1 MMDSMLLGI
10 SPENLY
16 FQNKK
21 IIPLSTIHKPY
32 FLAFTQSKE
41 RTKTLQQKVKD
52 IWEKNTNESSPLAY
66 ISGFG
71 EIETYQ
77 SFWNKDQS
85 YNVFKVYTTESYRV
99 PEVSSHLFF
108 YHDLFTAEHDIP
120 YQQRALVDIAAE
132 QKHWLFD
139 SKGKNEQLNILI
151 YDIEMSNFVPDK
163 TNNPIEIIGYADA
176 KISFNSSKDL
186 TTESFEFDITDTSYD
201 INDKEIIQL
210 ISPSIDD
217 EIKSLSKFCKIVQNY
232 DIISGHNI
240 VGFDNQQVYG
250 RIKHLLKYYD
260 SQISHSEKDVFEIF
274 LSKQCR
280 TDRSFHFGVG
290 SEVVQIYPCGFDT
303 FLASRKFY
311 PYLESHSLKAL
322 APFLGVGVD
331 DRLILSPSEIKI
343 DERTLRYNRQ
353 DVIEQMH
360 VTIHLLQLALPLAFT
375 TCMPFEMLLSAGAVN
390 MWDHM
395 ALLRGSYQKK
405 MIPPTCRVHSIAPVL
420 LKNYVNCKTKED
432 IVSAAKKRKD
442 ELPKDFT
449 RVVKYGVEM
458 PDWMQYPY
466 VIHNINASSN
476 DERLNYHM
484 PGGMTIKPDKDAH
497 SHFIPWYHVVV
508 ADVGAMYPTILKALN
523 VGADTVHLCKKD
535 ETPDMWVWFK
545 KLPQQ
550 FFKRYDVLWKPVSEM
565 KEEFADKG
573 YMIGVTIDKKPG
585 VVNSAMTGI
594 MSMISRIK
602 QDLKEVK
609 NSGNDDEINRL
620 KMIYQ
625 SVKGARNAGSVD
637 YSQRIILVNPEGKY
651 ENIKIGD
658 FVDKTIDKHGY
669 FTEKINGTEFEIA
682 NINENWKA
690 ISVNKKGIVEIKKVK
705 QVVRHNWKGKLVKI
719 STKSGFT
726 VVTPNHSIF
735 TIKKGEIRE
744 ISADE
749 VNDNT
754 LLIHANKIPN
764 IEMDQTINLIEKIN
778 TTGYYG
784 FINKENLCFFNGLKN
799 ELLRLNIKTNSSTPY
814 LKIDLQ
820 KLKNMQIPDHLLKH
834 VTIGSNGR
842 KSSRINSRIP
852 IDEKL
857 AELLGYYISEGHT
870 SKRIRNGNPFYYI
883 TISNS
888 SINMHERIQALSNE
902 IFGIPVYTLDRMKT
916 AKILVSTI
924 HAKVIN
930 HILEEVIRCGINSRN
945 KQIPHQILSSSNS
958 VKNSFFKAYMQGDGN
973 YKNEMPNSYPLGR
986 YITNSRL
993 LNEDLLTLQKQFG
1006 NKTNTYFRNSDE
1018 TYNTRIVNF
1027 FKGEKKV
1034 LEDCYAIPPK
1044 NIEFIDPTSDY
1055 VYDISV
1061 EDNNNFIDAN
1071 GGILLHNTH
1080 GILAAPNVSGRQF
1093 NVWGACA
1100 ITTKGQVILNDT
1112 LQMLQNK
1119 DIRVTYGD
1127 TDGIYL
1133 GCSNSISKLP
1143 DFSKAVGFESIHN
1156 TDGKWLTHPKD
1167 AIAAINEC
1175 NEKWQRELDY
1185 PDFELEPEVH
1195 DAMVFVKH
1203 KNYLIFDEKNG
1214 KVEIIAK
1221 GNNFKG
1227 SDKANIARKAL
1238 KDIMIRVLHD
1248 IPSWDSED
1256 EARSIVQESIQKHT
1270 QDVISNLD
1278 FSKVELKDLILIQS
1292 VKPSK
1297 RYKKNQ
1303 DGSLSTF
1310 GRRSNALEQ
1319 VIKEEITSSRKFRF
1333 VVTKKSLPGIT
1344 NPSKS
1349 GVKPIDFMYPVDHI
1363 ESVDDIDLLW
1373 YQQMIENY
1381 IKGAFG
1387 LSNIQKTEQT
1397 GLDDWM

>member
-1 MMDSMLLGI
+1 MDSMLLGI

-16 FQNKK
+16 FQNKR

-32 FLAFTQSKE
+32 FLAFSPSKE
-41 RTKTLQQKVKD
+41 QTKTLRQKVKD
-52 IWEKNTNESSPLAY
+52 IWEKNTNDSSPLSY

-71 EIETYQ
+71 EIEKYQ
-77 SFWNKDQS
+77 SFWNKDQI

-151 YDIEMSNFVPDK
+151 YDIEMSNFIPGK

-186 TTESFEFDITDTSYD
+186 TNESFEFDITDTSYD
-201 INDKEIIQL
+201 INEKEIIQL

-232 DIISGHNI
+232 DITSGHNI

-250 RIKHLLKYYD
+250 RIKHLLKYND
-260 SQISHSEKDVFEIF
+260 LQISHSEKDVFEMF

-311 PYLESHSLKAL
+311 PYLESHSLKAV

-360 VTIHLLQLALPLAFT
+360 VTMHLLQLALPLAFT

-405 MIPPTCRVHSIAPVL
+405 IIPPTCRVHSIAPVL

-466 VIHNINASSN
+466 VIHDINASSS
-476 DERLNYHM
+476 DDRLNYHM

-565 KEEFADKG
+565 KDDFADKG

-609 NSGNDDEINRL
+609 NSGNDDEIKRL

-625 SVKGARNAGSVD
+625 SVKGARNAG
-637 YSQRIILVNPEGKY
+637 
-651 ENIKIGD
+651 
-658 FVDKTIDKHGY
+658 
-669 FTEKINGTEFEIA
+669 
-682 NINENWKA
+682 
-690 ISVNKKGIVEIKKVK
+690 
-705 QVVRHNWKGKLVKI
+705 
-719 STKSGFT
+719 
-726 VVTPNHSIF
+726 
-735 TIKKGEIRE
+735 
-744 ISADE
+744 
-749 VNDNT
+749 
-754 LLIHANKIPN
+754 
-764 IEMDQTINLIEKIN
+764 
-778 TTGYYG
+778 
-784 FINKENLCFFNGLKN
+784 
-799 ELLRLNIKTNSSTPY
+799 
-814 LKIDLQ
+814 
-820 KLKNMQIPDHLLKH
+820 
-834 VTIGSNGR
+834 
-842 KSSRINSRIP
+842 
-852 IDEKL
+852 
-857 AELLGYYISEGHT
+857 
-870 SKRIRNGNPFYYI
+870 
-883 TISNS
+883 
-888 SINMHERIQALSNE
+888 
-902 IFGIPVYTLDRMKT
+902 
-916 AKILVSTI
+916 
-924 HAKVIN
+924 
-930 HILEEVIRCGINSRN
+930 
-945 KQIPHQILSSSNS
+945 
-958 VKNSFFKAYMQGDGN
+958 
-973 YKNEMPNSYPLGR
+973 
-986 YITNSRL
+986 
-993 LNEDLLTLQKQFG
+993 
-1006 NKTNTYFRNSDE
+1006 
-1018 TYNTRIVNF
+1018 
-1027 FKGEKKV
+1027 
-1034 LEDCYAIPPK
+1034 
-1044 NIEFIDPTSDY
+1044 
-1055 VYDISV
+1055 
-1061 EDNNNFIDAN
+1061 
-1071 GGILLHNTH
+1071 TH

-1112 LQMLQNK
+1112 LRMLQNN

-1133 GCSNSISKLP
+1133 GCSHSISKLP
-1143 DFSKAVGFESIHN
+1143 DFSKAIGSESIN
-1156 TDGKWLTHPKD
+1156 DDGKWLTHPKD

-1214 KVEIIAK
+1214 QVEIITK

-1238 KDIMIRVLHD
+1238 KDIMLRVLHD

-1256 EARSIVQESIQKHT
+1256 EARSFVQESIQKYT

-1310 GRRSNALEQ
+1310 GRRSNALEK
-1319 VIKEEITSSRKFRF
+1319 VLNEKITSSRKFRF
-1333 VVTKKSLPGIT
+1333 VVTKKALPGIT

-1387 LSNIQKTEQT
+1387 LSNIQNTEQT